1 MQISLVITE
10 DGSHSLRNEILD
22 DNYHSMFGAIQES
35 KHVFIK
41 NGFEKIKKQNI
52 KVLEIGFGT
61 GLNSLLTKVNCELN
75 KKNVVYHAVENIPI
89 EEKIFSKLNY
99 CGILKIEK
107 SILNE
112 IHFARWGEEINLS
125 EFFKLKKIN
134 IDFNKMSI
142 DEKYDLI
149 YFDAFS
155 PRKQPE
161 IWEKENFYKLYE
173 CLNKNGILSTYSAKG
188 ELKRNLK
195 DAGFRVLAVPGPIG
209 KREITLAC
217 KD

>member
-10 DGSHSLRNEILD
+10 DGSHSLKNEILD

-41 NGFEKIKKQNI
+41 NGFEKIKRQNI

-75 KKNVVYHAVENIPI
+75 KKSVIYHAVENIPI

-99 CGILKIEK
+99 CEILKIEK

-112 IHFARWGEEINLS
+112 IHFSQWGEEINLS

-161 IWEKENFYKLYE
+161 IWEKENFYKLYD

-195 DAGFRVLAVPGPIG
+195 DAGFRVLSVAGPIG